1 MVKKLE
7 NIKQNILSQ
16 QMYSQKRKK
25 MIKSNNDLK
34 YFSLALD
41 ELTEVNKYLLSCC
54 CLFNES
60 NLSSNFNM
68 IESTRCSSIYS
79 CYFDFR
85 TGIHSTIKMPSK
97 IVKISPEIER

>member
-60 NLSSNFNM
+60 NLSL
-68 IESTRCSSIYS
+68 
-79 CYFDFR
+79 
-85 TGIHSTIKMPSK
+85 K
-97 IVKISPEIER
+97 